1 MLETL
6 KNALVFAY
14 KKHTGDSSDIVLDIN
29 QEKKSVKFF
38 AVKTVVEE
46 VTDPDKEISLED
58 AKLIK
63 KTYKVGDEVRIEFI
77 PKEFGR
83 IAAQTAKQVVLQKLR
98 ETERDLTLAEFEDK
112 ENEAKICTIRRVD
125 DKNVYVEG
133 KRQTHGLRQKSKNG
147 RQKRADS
154 RFENVYGPR

>member
-63 KTYKVGDEVRIEFI
+63 KTYKVGEF
-77 PKEFGR
+77 R
-83 IAAQTAKQVVLQKLR
+83 LYRVLN
-98 ETERDLTLAEFEDK
+98 D
-112 ENEAKICTIRRVD
+112 
-125 DKNVYVEG
+125 
-133 KRQTHGLRQKSKNG
+133 
-147 RQKRADS
+147 
-154 RFENVYGPR
+154 